1 MFGHQFH
8 DILYGLPGGVFSIG
22 HRTSNHRLQGDGRV
36 VALEAHQDVLDYHP
50 AEPQSLPPSASRR
63 APRI

>member
-8 DILYGLPGGVFSIG
+8 GILYDLPGDIFSIS

-36 VALEAHQDVLDYHP
+36 VAPEARQDVLDYRP
-50 AEPQSLPPSASRR
+50 AEPAAFDLQAGAKDLV
-63 APRI
+63 